1 MNRPEP
7 CEFCGRRP
15 LSPGARKLR
24 DYIKAIWDAPTPW
37 EIERAKE
44 AEAKAKAEVAAA
56 LASMP
61 FDGPGLVKAAKG
73 RARARGE

>member
-15 LSPGARKLR
+15 LSPGGKKLR
-24 DYIKAIWDAPTPW
+24 AHLQAIWDAPTPW

-44 AEAKAKAEVAAA
+44 AEKAKAKAGETMVVVQDE
-56 LASMP
+56 P
-61 FDGPGLVKAAKG
+61 QPKQDRHKG
-73 RARARGE
+73 RAASI

>member
-15 LSPGARKLR
+15 LSPGAKKLR
-24 DYIKAIWDAPTPW
+24 AYLQSIWDAPTPW

-44 AEAKAKAEVAAA
+44 AEKAKAEAEVAAA
-56 LASMP
+56 LE
-61 FDGPGLVKAAKG
+61 G
-73 RARARGE
+73 RACERGE